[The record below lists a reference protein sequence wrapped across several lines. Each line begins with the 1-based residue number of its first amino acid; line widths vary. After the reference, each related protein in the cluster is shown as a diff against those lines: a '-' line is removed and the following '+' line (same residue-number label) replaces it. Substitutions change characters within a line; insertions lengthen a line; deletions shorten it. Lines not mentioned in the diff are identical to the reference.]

1 MRVNVIDSY
10 SATRNECGSNEL
22 QSGAARS
29 ALAK

>member
-29 ALAK
+29 GLAK